1 MGLFGKLKNQMNSSE
16 MKSKKSHI
24 KNMYAIALSDGKLHN
39 NEFDFIL
46 HIGINKLFLDGK
58 TVQEIINQAEDIS
71 FYVPQSHNEKISH
84 LEDYVKLSMIDGNI
98 NDNEIT
104 LCKRLATS
112 YGFRPVVI
120 DKMFNMFISAMAEG
134 IAKDIALANALGEL
148 EE

>member
-24 KNMYAIALSDGKLHN
+24 KNMYAVALCDGDLHN

-46 HIGINKLFLDGK
+46 HTGINKLYLDGK
-58 TVQEIINQAEDIS
+58 SVQEIVNNSEDIQ
-71 FYVPQSHNEKISH
+71 FHIPNTHNERISH
-84 LEDYVKLSMIDGNI
+84 LEDYVKISMIDGDI
-98 NDNEIT
+98 NPNEIN

-120 DKMFNMFISAMAEG
+120 DKMFNMFIGAMAEG
-134 IAKDIALANALGEL
+134 IAKDLALAHALQEL

>member
-1 MGLFGKLKNQMNSSE
+1 MGLFEKLKNQMNSSE
-16 MKSKKSHI
+16 LKSKKSHI

-46 HIGINKLFLDGK
+46 HVGVNKLYLDGK
-58 TVQEIINQAEDIS
+58 TVQEIINQAADIS
-71 FYVPQSHNEKISH
+71 FFVPNSQNEKIGH
-84 LEDYVKLSMIDGNI
+84 LEDYVKLSMIDGDI
-98 NDNEIT
+98 NENEIT

-120 DKMFNMFISAMAEG
+120 DKIFDQFISAMAEG

-148 EE
+148 E